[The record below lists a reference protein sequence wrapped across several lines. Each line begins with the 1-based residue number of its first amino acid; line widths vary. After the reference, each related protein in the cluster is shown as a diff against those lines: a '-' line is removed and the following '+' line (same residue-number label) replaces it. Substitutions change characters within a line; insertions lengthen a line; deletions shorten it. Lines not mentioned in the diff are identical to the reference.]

1 MSKPRNKVY
10 NFRANE
16 YETDIIE
23 SKFRLSESDNRSDFL
38 RKIIMYGIVVKYDEE
53 LMKNIFRMMS
63 SAVNN
68 LNQIYFKA
76 KEQNSPLLA
85 EIEIVKL
92 EVEEVWQLLK
102 SIQSILQKRKP

>member
-1 MSKPRNKVY
+1 MSEPRNKVY
-10 NFRANE
+10 NFRANV
-16 YETDIIE
+16 YETDFIE

-53 LMKNIFRMMS
+53 QMKNIFRMMS

-92 EVEEVWQLLK
+92 EVEEVWQSLK
-102 SIQSILQKRKP
+102 SIQSILRKRKP